1 MRKCRIALLALLALG
16 ASACEDGP
24 EQVFTP
30 NEGDPAVQNGF
41 DDSPNFT
48 QAGEQGYDLGEE
60 ARDDTGRARFCSV
73 AENEALIQ
81 RMVREP
87 IIPNDSIGG
96 VPMWNGNQPMQAD
109 RLIEGGA
116 WCDPVEYAN
125 AFVWGPENE
134 VIFLFNQETRI
145 VEALIALQKYRGTLE
160 GNYTGTRADGTVGD
174 IPVKMSLR
182 DRITIDGVPLDQAA
196 GGREDAASKPRSWLN
211 AGNVNAMFRM
221 VREQFFGDEPF
232 ADTYDCFEQQ
242 TCELIFINPEWAIF
256 FRSSGVALVV
266 SPEGQLTEADIY
278 PVRVAPFEEGA
289 TVAIGGEGDTI
300 APNFSSARRET
311 CDVSLDGE
319 VSWSGFVDRCVGD
332 GEGGEKTLS
341 RANFNVYGQRDAV
354 DVEFNGATFTFQ
366 RDVTTAP
373 VLKDGERPADADGL
387 IGMSWTRNLAAQS
400 PEFRPRTLALLFKE
414 KLEQRLR
421 EAVRLPAIGGGVPD
435 ADAAVEPP
443 AADAGLDAGAPAE
456 DAGAPIAPQ
465 ADAAV
470 APGPIPAPA
479 HPLLAWTLDIPA
491 DLLTDEADAPRPLD
505 QLTYDR
511 DGIDRGWV
519 ADVIAEVQAAYAGL
533 SDADRALVDP
543 RVAQA
548 TWIVEAFTDAI
559 LDVYSHGRVN
569 AAQAKKLF
577 YNTDDKKWSIGFAYF
592 TDEGEQYRLVV
603 QFSLNFDALTA
614 VSVQR
619 GRSTLDTVYASWNQR
634 GRPRPG
640 LGQEKSPYYGADLAR
655 LAIDDNAL
663 ALGGPGIE
671 VQGFNRQLNTLDIRL
686 STPRDGGGVE
696 KIELTVAGAPIEDR
710 NGYLRQTRGR
720 RFEFVPANVVEL
732 QGRETSMIFWVEA
745 DGLIGR
751 VAEGRFKQPVNLCPG
766 LPIRFGDDLRARV
779 EAFAATAGEQAF
791 RDCEIVFNYSA
802 NGNVLDEVVSLTNR
816 VGFTTSADRA
826 VQVNLWR

>member
-1 MRKCRIALLALLALG
+1 
-16 ASACEDGP
+16 
-24 EQVFTP
+24 
-30 NEGDPAVQNGF
+30 
-41 DDSPNFT
+41 
-48 QAGEQGYDLGEE
+48 
-60 ARDDTGRARFCSV
+60 
-73 AENEALIQ
+73 
-81 RMVREP
+81 
-87 IIPNDSIGG
+87 
-96 VPMWNGNQPMQAD
+96 
-109 RLIEGGA
+109 
-116 WCDPVEYAN
+116 
-125 AFVWGPENE
+125 
-134 VIFLFNQETRI
+134 
-145 VEALIALQKYRGTLE
+145 
-160 GNYTGTRADGTVGD
+160 
-174 IPVKMSLR
+174 
-182 DRITIDGVPLDQAA
+182 
-196 GGREDAASKPRSWLN
+196 
-211 AGNVNAMFRM
+211 
-221 VREQFFGDEPF
+221 
-232 ADTYDCFEQQ
+232 
-242 TCELIFINPEWAIF
+242 
-256 FRSSGVALVV
+256 
-266 SPEGQLTEADIY
+266 
-278 PVRVAPFEEGA
+278 
-289 TVAIGGEGDTI
+289 
-300 APNFSSARRET
+300 
-311 CDVSLDGE
+311 
-319 VSWSGFVDRCVGD
+319 
-332 GEGGEKTLS
+332 
-341 RANFNVYGQRDAV
+341 
-354 DVEFNGATFTFQ
+354 
-366 RDVTTAP
+366 
-373 VLKDGERPADADGL
+373 
-387 IGMSWTRNLAAQS
+387 LAAQS

-421 EAVRLPAIGGGVPD
+421 EAVRLPAIGGGMPE
-435 ADAAVEPP
+435 ADAAVDPP
-443 AADAGLDAGAPAE
+443 VVDAGLDASPPEA

-519 ADVIAEVQAAYAGL
+519 ADVIADVQAAYAGL

-559 LDVYSHGRVN
+559 LDVYSYGRVN

-619 GRSTLDTVYASWNQR
+619 GRSTLDAVYASWNQR

-686 STPRDGGGVE
+686 SAPRDGGGVE

-779 EAFAATAGEQAF
+779 ESFAATAGEQAF